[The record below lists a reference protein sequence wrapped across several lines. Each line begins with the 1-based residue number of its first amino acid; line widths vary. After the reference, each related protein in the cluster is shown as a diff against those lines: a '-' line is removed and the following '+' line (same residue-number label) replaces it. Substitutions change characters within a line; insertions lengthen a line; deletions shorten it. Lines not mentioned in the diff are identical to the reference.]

1 MNKETLRRAK
11 ELEAD
16 IKCIEVLL
24 EEHKKNHW
32 LSVTSPKPYNE
43 GQSGRF
49 QEELAQWMEERK
61 EAYKKEL
68 EEL

>member
-1 MNKETLRRAK
+1 MNKETLSREK

-16 IKCIEVLL
+16 IKYIEVLL

-32 LSVTSPKPYNE
+32 LIVTSPKPYNE

-49 QEELAQWMEERK
+49 QEELAQWLEERK

>member
-1 MNKETLRRAK
+1 MNKETLSRAK

-16 IKCIEVLL
+16 IKYIEVLL

-32 LSVTSPKPYNE
+32 LIVTSSKPYNE

-49 QEELAQWMEERK
+49 QEELAQWLEERK

>member
-1 MNKETLRRAK
+1 MNKETLSRAK

-49 QEELAQWMEERK
+49 QEEL
-61 EAYKKEL
+61 